1 MSNIQTVLKKLRM
14 RNLTLEGKIIVLKTL
29 ALSKIVHLRFTLV
42 VPKQIIEEIGNI
54 QKNLL
59 CN

>member
-54 QKNLL
+54 QKNFF